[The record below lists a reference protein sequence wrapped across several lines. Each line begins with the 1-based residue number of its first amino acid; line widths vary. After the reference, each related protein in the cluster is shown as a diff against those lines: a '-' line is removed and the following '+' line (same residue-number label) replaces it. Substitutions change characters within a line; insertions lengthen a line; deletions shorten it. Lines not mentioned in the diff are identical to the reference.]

1 MNNRQLFPAF
11 TLQLI
16 TFSNLECISY
26 IFWEVKILTVEIC
39 FWFCHRM
46 DKWALHTLSWL
57 CYSNKTK
64 NPTKDAIDTTENYA
78 NCKYANCKSFRG
90 KLVILGHFGNDQN
103 VSLELISVHQTI
115 KGDPNDGLD
124 KLKPNRSYLNHILT
138 WYSKLSHLP
147 NKIPIITQN
156 CHARWCLL
164 VYC

>member
-16 TFSNLECISY
+16 TFSNLQCISY

-103 VSLELISVHQTI
+103 LTLELISVHQTI
-115 KGDPNDGLD
+115 KRGPNDGLD
-124 KLKPNRSYLNHILT
+124 ELNIHVHIK
-138 WYSKLSHLP
+138 W
-147 NKIPIITQN
+147 
-156 CHARWCLL
+156 R
-164 VYC
+164 